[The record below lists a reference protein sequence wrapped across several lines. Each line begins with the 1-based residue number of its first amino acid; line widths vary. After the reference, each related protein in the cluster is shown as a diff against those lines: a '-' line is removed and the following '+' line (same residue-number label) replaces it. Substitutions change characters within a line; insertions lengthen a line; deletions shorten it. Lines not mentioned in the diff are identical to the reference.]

1 MINIKKIFLSLMILL
16 VAFFS
21 FTPSSE
27 AVVSVRGYYRSNG
40 TYVAPHYRSD
50 PNSSVYDNW
59 SYKGN
64 VNPYTGKVGTN
75 TYGLPYR
82 SSSSYVYTPNGKK
95 VHLSKRE
102 KKVVACQATGKTE
115 AYCKS
120 VYMKKK

>member
-1 MINIKKIFLSLMILL
+1 MKKIFLSMMVLL

-21 FTPSSE
+21 FTPTSS
-27 AVVSVRGYYRSNG
+27 AVVSVRGYFRSNG

-64 VNPYTGKVGTN
+64 VNPYTGKIGTK
-75 TYGLPYR
+75 TYGLPY
-82 SSSSYVYTPNGKK
+82 SSSYVYGSGGSS

-102 KKVVACQATGKTE
+102 KKVIACQATGKTE

-120 VYMKKK
+120 IYMPSKKKK